1 MNDKVLYEIKLELE
15 NIGQSLYHLSK
26 DINTLVKQ
34 ILKESKK
41 DDEKRI

>member
-1 MNDKVLYEIKLELE
+1 MNDKTLYEIKAELQ

-41 DDEKRI
+41 DDEKRF